1 MHRGLWNKDHA
12 SFFSEATLIEIGAV
26 YTEDVR
32 KTRAVCIFN
41 RSFVDALLRELDWPE
56 EARERT
62 DYSVHVQ
69 NARPHA
75 TVYVVTLLN
84 IGVIRSSVFLQ
95 HRRKLH
101 IMRT

>member
-1 MHRGLWNKDHA
+1 MQ
-12 SFFSEATLIEIGAV
+12 V
-26 YTEDVR
+26 YIYTTDVR

-69 NARPHA
+69 NARPHV
-75 TVYVVTLLN
+75 TVNVVTLLKLK
-84 IGVIRSSVFLQ
+84 IGVTRSSVFLQ